1 MIIDHKTIYLLS
13 GSRHGHPSLP
23 IIQIEQPPR
32 HIRNSLI
39 SHKDEMNTLMQAVET
54 NGETYKSMV

>member
-13 GSRHGHPSLP
+13 GSLPSLP

-39 SHKDEMNTLMQAVET
+39 THKDEMNTLMQAVET